1 MEDKISLY
9 ELLQAFKKRLLLNIG
24 IFLFVVS
31 ATGLV
36 SYFLLPPNYQSST
49 QILVNKKESGDEQLN
64 SQDIQTNLQ
73 LINTYRVIIKSPV
86 ILSQVIE
93 KLNLQTTPDLL
104 TKKISVTSEQNSQV
118 VNVTVKDRELK
129 RAAEIA
135 NMTADVFQKEIS
147 ELMNVDNVTI
157 LSPAINKSYI
167 KPITPNTPLNII
179 IAAVVGLMIGVGITF
194 LIEFFD
200 TTVKTEEDIQE
211 LVGFSILGFVSPASA
226 KKIRDAREKEVR

>member
-129 RAAEIA
+129 KAAEIA

-147 ELMNVDNVTI
+147 ELMKVDNVTI

-167 KPITPNTPLNII
+167 KPITPNIPLNII
-179 IAAVVGLMIGVGITF
+179 IAAVVGLMIGVGVTF

-226 KKIRDAREKEVR
+226 KKVRDAREKEVR